1 MRPGRPT
8 AFPTVHIQSAMEP
21 TEAGHAAADQVRVAR
36 DVAAMFDKLRAMGD
50 RHAELHADR
59 ARFQARVPA
68 GCQTGTGAAVLVA
81 AVDGQMTYTSLICQ
95 NRSLSLF
102 SSNQFMSRF
111 MP

>member
-8 AFPTVHIQSAMEP
+8 AFPLTVHIQSAMEP

-36 DVAAMFDKLRAMGD
+36 DVAVMFDKLRAMGD

-68 GCQTGTGAAVLVA
+68 GRQTGTGAAVLVA
-81 AVDGQMTYTSLICQ
+81 LGKWSAVAACRPDPS
-95 NRSLSLF
+95 F
-102 SSNQFMSRF
+102 SSSSFLAGRIA
-111 MP
+111 